1 MIILKAKRFGEKSA
15 TLKWFTAIFF
25 SFSLILF
32 LALIPLYLYLQNTF
46 SALELEKTKK
56 QLLMGTSQL
65 DALSTSMLNVSQA
78 LNQDSRFLVFRYAN
92 ADYTRIDVV
101 TQNQMRTAFQGLT
114 ADQPLTKDSAL
125 QFGENIA
132 ITPHAVFF
140 DGHTAYYPDFFQCD
154 ALSYP
159 QWDALLE
166 ENGTGFLPICHI
178 RTVQREYDALVYA
191 LCWTEHAYLYA
202 CIDLAELKDA
212 LVLDS
217 RSNES
222 FFTLRRTN
230 GDILFSDLPEGETG
244 YRTISS
250 STAKGELEI
259 EVHIPN
265 AVFYEK
271 VRPVHLFLSVYTLV
285 CLAFFIIWALVGSH
299 VSARPISRITG
310 ILEKSH
316 HLVGPSSASPLPS
329 KHRLSGYFWKDFDR
343 ITNSIAAADLRID
356 RYRSTID
363 EQQEILTMHFFEK
376 AIHGRLGSQEDIAQF
391 HAHFPDFPH
400 EYRLLMLKFYAASPE
415 SAGTFSN
422 ELLTVRA
429 FLQSVLPSAYLQPFG
444 PSELLL
450 LIPNS
455 GYQDCER
462 ILNFLMANINQ
473 EEPLLILRCTA
484 SDSFTRPEDLSH
496 AYYQLQDL
504 ECCSFSTS
512 TTHICTTADCA
523 DTPGVSPSFYMV
535 DLQTLYS
542 TVSYGNESAAL
553 LKLEECSTR
562 LESLGNPAL
571 LRHIYE
577 LIRSMLVC
585 VKMEHPEISSSA
597 EFPDYCVQKTL
608 YQQLEST
615 MRSFCREIRQELPS
629 ESDRFAAELVQYID
643 QHFTE
648 YDLCLDS
655 LGKHFNCSVS
665 KLQKTVKSATG
676 MTTAN
681 YIEKKRMDMASVLL
695 AQQVSVTQ
703 AAEKCGYASTNSFY
717 KAYKRYYGKSPTNL
731 S

>member
-1 MIILKAKRFGEKSA
+1 MIFLKAKRFGEKSA
-15 TLKWFTAIFF
+15 TLKLYTVIFF

-32 LALIPLYLYLQNTF
+32 LVLVPLYLYLQNTF

-56 QLLMGTSQL
+56 QLLVGTAQL
-65 DALSTSMLNVSQA
+65 DALATSMLNVSQA

-92 ADYTRIDVV
+92 VDYADIDVV

-114 ADQPLTKDSAL
+114 AAQPLTKDSAL

-132 ITPHAVFF
+132 ITPHTVFF
-140 DGHTAYYPDFFQCD
+140 DGHTAYYPGFFQCD
-154 ALSYP
+154 TLSYA

-166 ENGTGFLPICHI
+166 ENGNGFLPICRI

-191 LCWTEHAYLYA
+191 LRWTEHAYLYA
-202 CIDLAELKDA
+202 CIDLADLKDA

-217 RSNES
+217 HPNES

-230 GDILFSDLPEGETG
+230 GDILFSDLPEDETN

-271 VRPVHLFLSVYTLV
+271 MRPAYLFLSGYTLV
-285 CLAFFIIWALVGSH
+285 CLTFFVIWALVGSH

-310 ILEKSH
+310 ILEKSR
-316 HLVGPSSASPLPS
+316 HLVYQTATATPTAG
-329 KHRLSGYFWKDFDR
+329 HRLSGYFWKDFDR
-343 ITNSIAAADLRID
+343 ITDSITAADLRID
-356 RYRSTID
+356 RYCSTID
-363 EQQEILTMHFFEK
+363 EQQEILKRHFFEK

-391 HAHFPDFPH
+391 HAHFPNFPR
-400 EYRLLMLKFYAASPE
+400 EYRLLMLKLYAAPPE
-415 SAGTFSN
+415 TAGTFSK
-422 ELLTVRA
+422 ELLTVRS
-429 FLQSVLPSAYLQPFG
+429 FLQSVLPSAYLQPSG

-450 LIPNS
+450 LIPDS
-455 GYQDCER
+455 DYKDCER
-462 ILNFLMANINQ
+462 ILNFLIANINQ
-473 EEPLLILRCTA
+473 EEPLLLLRGTA
-484 SDSFTRPEDLSH
+484 SDRFTRSEDLSH

-512 TTHICTTADCA
+512 AAHVCTKADSA
-523 DTPGVSPSFYMV
+523 DTARTSPSFYMV
-535 DLQTLYS
+535 DLQTMY
-542 TVSYGNESAAL
+542 TAVSYGNESAAL
-553 LKLEECSTR
+553 LKLEECSAR
-562 LESLGNPAL
+562 LESLGNPAF

-585 VKMEHPEISSSA
+585 VKMEHPEISCFT
-597 EFPDYCVQKTL
+597 ELPDYCVQKTL
-608 YQQLEST
+608 YQQLEPT
-615 MRSFCREIRQELPS
+615 MHSFCREIHQALPS
-629 ESDRFAAELVQYID
+629 ESDRFAAELLQYID

-655 LGKHFNCSVS
+655 LGQQFNCSVS
-665 KLQKTVKSATG
+665 KLQKAVKSATG
-676 MTTAN
+676 MTIAN
-681 YIEKKRMDMASVLL
+681 YIEKKRMQMAAELL

-703 AAEKCGYASTNSFY
+703 AAERCGYASTNSFY
-717 KAYKRYYGKSPTNL
+717 KAYKRFYGRSPTDNA
-731 S
+731 